1 MSDRPKEPGVSSA
14 WRKLGFTIA
23 DYTRLIAQQNGGC
36 AICGKPPRAGS
47 RITRLHVDHQH
58 GTKHVRGL
66 LCWQCNYLLRPY
78 VTAERLRLAAE
89 YLDRN
94 NV

>member
-1 MSDRPKEPGVSSA
+1 VKQRGGSVSSA
-14 WRKLGFTIA
+14 WKKLGFTLEA
-23 DYTRLIAQQNGGC
+23 YNRMLEAQAGVC
-36 AICGKPPRAGS
+36 AICSKPPRAGS

-78 VTAERLRLAAE
+78 VTPERLRAAAD
-89 YLDRN
+89 YLERS